1 MPSAAIR
8 HVSTSRQEAIDEV
21 SKKWQGTTANGGK
34 TKNYIAG
41 EFVDSKATKWLDVTD
56 PVSNRSRRSRAL
68 METDFD

>member
-56 PVSNRSRRSRAL
+56 PVSNMSNHPRAL
-68 METDFD
+68 VEICFV